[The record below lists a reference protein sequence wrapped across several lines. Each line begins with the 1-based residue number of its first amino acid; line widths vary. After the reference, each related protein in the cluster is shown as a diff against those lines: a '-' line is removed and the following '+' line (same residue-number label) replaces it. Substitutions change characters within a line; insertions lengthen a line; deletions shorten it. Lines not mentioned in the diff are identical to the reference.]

1 MANITNGEE
10 SCNETSVSNR
20 EVIYTVLSW
29 VLAIALATLFSGN
42 CR

>member
-1 MANITNGEE
+1 MANITNCEE
-10 SCNETSVSNR
+10 NCNETSVSNR

-29 VLAIALATLFSGN
+29 VLVILLAAVLSGK